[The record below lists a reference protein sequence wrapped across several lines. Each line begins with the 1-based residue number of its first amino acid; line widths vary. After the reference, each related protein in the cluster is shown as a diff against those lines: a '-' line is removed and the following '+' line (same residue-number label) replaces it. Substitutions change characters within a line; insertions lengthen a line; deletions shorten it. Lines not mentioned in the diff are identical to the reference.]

1 MVTGMNE
8 EQPMYVEFI
17 SGEYQSLIE
26 LPPKIITDAIQTFVQ
41 GIVDDDELLAGGE
54 WRLLNPTESLEYHQ
68 HLDQQLNWYDN
79 EQTQED

>member
-41 GIVDDDELLAGGE
+41 GIVDDDELLAHGE

-79 EQTQED
+79 EQAQED

>member
-17 SGEYQSLIE
+17 SGEYHSLIE
-26 LPPKIITDAIQTFVQ
+26 LPPEIITDAIQTFVQ
-41 GIVDDDELLAGGE
+41 GIVDDDELLAHGE

-79 EQTQED
+79 EQAQED